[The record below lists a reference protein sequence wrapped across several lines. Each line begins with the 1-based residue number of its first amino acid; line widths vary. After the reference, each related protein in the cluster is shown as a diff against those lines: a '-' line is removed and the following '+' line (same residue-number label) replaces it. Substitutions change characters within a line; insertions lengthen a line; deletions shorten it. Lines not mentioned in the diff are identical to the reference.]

1 MIRKKPTKIQ
11 GSIGLKQKSLL
22 TTVFH
27 DRPRIH
33 LTRQFPHSSSAATF
47 LTVSSSLAPDSSRPP
62 PPPSSHRSLEKM
74 CRKTCPLTWR
84 RCRRHTRDIDKSWS
98 RVEAREMNG
107 FVGAFF
113 VQDNPAPARFF
124 VDTKFFACTSPQLPP
139 HVGAIRNCI
148 PRCPTHGGRH

>member
-1 MIRKKPTKIQ
+1 MTGP
-11 GSIGLKQKSLL
+11 GSISRGNARTPLPRRHFSPSPCRL
-22 TTVFH
+22 
-27 DRPRIH
+27 RPIH
-33 LTRQFPHSSSAATF
+33 R
-47 LTVSSSLAPDSSRPP
+47 VSPP
-62 PPPSSHRSLEKM
+62 PPPHLIVPLKKM
-74 CRKTCPLTWR
+74 CRKACPLTWR

-124 VDTKFFACTSPQLPP
+124 VDPKFFSCTPPQLPP

-148 PRCPTHGGRH
+148 PRCPSHGGRH